1 MWQYC
6 RLFQY
11 LKKRL
16 SLKDDAKVRNKS
28 ETAKHFPNFFSFY
41 PKIFYFF
48 YKMHPKLH
56 KWPYFVHHVSIHNK
70 MI

>member
-16 SLKDDAKVRNKS
+16 SLKDDAKVR
-28 ETAKHFPNFFSFY
+28 
-41 PKIFYFF
+41 IYFHTTKF
-48 YKMHPKLH
+48 
-56 KWPYFVHHVSIHNK
+56 
-70 MI
+70 